1 MSRLTA
7 PATDANAKVARGT
20 IRPREAAEQEAVVS
34 RLSVLHAKPTL
45 LDFNLIEKGIS
56 ERTTADTS
64 RGAAFVRYVLATV
77 FDLHSDD
84 LDQHIVD
91 GGQDRG
97 IDIVYIDY
105 ENRVVNLGSCRT
117 VAHFRN
123 SHRTFPGEEIDK
135 IVSIVDDILF
145 RREEVLDQ
153 VNGALAAK
161 IREIWAFFD
170 KGRPKIVVRLFS
182 NQLPLCSR

>member
-34 RLSVLHAKPTL
+34 RLSVLNAKPTL

-56 ERTTADTS
+56 ERTTAETS

-84 LDQHIVD
+84 LDQHTVD

-97 IDIVYIDY
+97 SISFI
-105 ENRVVNLGSCRT
+105 STTRT
-117 VAHFRN
+117 A
-123 SHRTFPGEEIDK
+123 S
-135 IVSIVDDILF
+135 SIS
-145 RREEVLDQ
+145 VLAGPSLISETHIALSQ
-153 VNGALAAK
+153 VK
-161 IREIWAFFD
+161 
-170 KGRPKIVVRLFS
+170 
-182 NQLPLCSR
+182 